1 MNNYYYKYLK
11 YKIKYN
17 NLKMSGG
24 TKFKIDFRDRLK
36 KTYIQYE
43 ELISETLTVKDFI
56 KNSLK
61 SVYRNFKVDF
71 DSYIEK
77 NILNNEKILIK
88 INDIEIDKSQYDLI
102 LKNILKDVEL
112 KINII
117 IDIKKERDVDSYQNM
132 IALLIYLDQQLHSLN
147 IISQLSFNVEHMI
160 ADGSLRY
167 SSINKNIL
175 QQTQYPNINS
185 LLNSDYNII
194 NIILY
199 DMAFF
204 EDISNESQQIYNLV
218 NLLEVPLDFEVKN
231 PNKIKKFTKL
241 KNTLFL
247 PKNISSRISVEFTE
261 KLNQLLADY
270 FNYEINWYIVKYTLL
285 TEQDQIQNILTEL
298 DIRNKSIHLCN
309 FDGTLI
315 F

>member
-1 MNNYYYKYLK
+1 
-11 YKIKYN
+11 
-17 NLKMSGG
+17 MSGG

-71 DSYIEK
+71 DFYIEK

-102 LKNILKDVEL
+102 LKNILKDDEL

-117 IDIKKERDVDSYQNM
+117 IDIKKERDIDSYENM
-132 IALLIYLDQQLHSLN
+132 TALLIYLNQQLNSLN

-160 ADGSLRY
+160 ANGSLRD

-175 QQTQYPNINS
+175 QQTQYPNIHS
-185 LLNSDYNII
+185 LLNSDHNII

-231 PNKIKKFTKL
+231 SNKIKKFTKL

-247 PKNISSRISVEFTE
+247 PKNISSIISVEFTE

-285 TEQDQIQNILTEL
+285 TEKDKIQNILTEL